1 IFRAQTIDVY
11 GSTLPELNYDAVAE
25 AYKLSP
31 YIQYS
36 KNLFSRLDLMAGLR
50 YDYFS
55 YLNAEGTISPRASA
69 GFYILDNLKL
79 NAAYGIYHQAPPL
92 LWLVAYDQNKD
103 LKQMK
108 TEQFVTGIEYYPS
121 SDLKITVEYFEK
133 QYSDYPNSVL
143 NPAVTYANAGAEYQT
158 LGLEPLLPASDGY
171 AKGVEFFIQKKLT
184 NGLYGMFN
192 YSFSK
197 INFTSLDGIERSSSF
212 DYQNVLT
219 AILGYK
225 ITNNFEVSAKYRFMG
240 GRPYTPL
247 DEAASAQ
254 FNQTIYDFTRYNGVR
269 YKDYQRLD
277 MRVDYRFEMFSWAF
291 TTYLD
296 FQNVLNIENVEQ
308 IIWNQKTQQ
317 VDYIYQWKFLP
328 AGGIKIEF

>member
-1 IFRAQTIDVY
+1 MK
-11 GSTLPELNYDAVAE
+11 AE
-25 AYKLSP
+25 QF
-31 YIQYS
+31 I
-36 KNLFSRLDLMAGLR
+36 AGL
-50 YDYFS
+50 
-55 YLNAEGTISPRASA
+55 
-69 GFYILDNLKL
+69 
-79 NAAYGIYHQAPPL
+79 
-92 LWLVAYDQNKD
+92 
-103 LKQMK
+103 
-108 TEQFVTGIEYYPS
+108 EYYPA

-143 NPAVTYANAGAEYQT
+143 NPPVTYANAGAEYQT

-171 AKGVEFFIQKKLT
+171 AKGFKFFVQKKLT

-192 YSFSK
+192 YSLSE
-197 INFTSLDGIERSSSF
+197 IRFTSLDEIERPSSF

-225 ITNNFEVSAKYRFMG
+225 ITDNFEVSAKYRFMG

-247 DEAASAQ
+247 DEEASAQ
-254 FNQTIYDFTRYNGVR
+254 YNQTIYDYTRYNGVR
-269 YKDYQRLD
+269 YDDYQRLD
-277 MRVDYRFEMFSWAF
+277 IRVDYRFELFGWAF

-296 FQNVLNIENVEQ
+296 FQNVLNIENVDQ